1 IFVISF
7 ERPFV
12 SHREIDH
19 VQHVVRTGVRLVC
32 SNNYSNKRSKVP
44 DGGLYDGLPKTWE
57 NFHYDGV
64 AKSWEI
70 FYDETFHTINFS
82 VNQDRFENNFRRGSW
97 LTRRCDPGYS
107 LFIRSEQGRLHVA
120 RKVDVYQKVTDLIIQ
135 RLEEGVVPWQRPWSS
150 NSARAPQNFTTR
162 RPYRGVNVFL
172 TLAAEI
178 GRAHV

>member
-82 VNQDRFENNFRRGSW
+82 VNQDRFENNFRRGKLVDTS
-97 LTRRCDPGYS
+97 LRSGVQFIYS
-107 LFIRSEQGRLHVA
+107 IRTGEVA
-120 RKVDVYQKVTDLIIQ
+120 R
-135 RLEEGVVPWQRPWSS
+135 G
-150 NSARAPQNFTTR
+150 
-162 RPYRGVNVFL
+162 
-172 TLAAEI
+172 
-178 GRAHV
+178 